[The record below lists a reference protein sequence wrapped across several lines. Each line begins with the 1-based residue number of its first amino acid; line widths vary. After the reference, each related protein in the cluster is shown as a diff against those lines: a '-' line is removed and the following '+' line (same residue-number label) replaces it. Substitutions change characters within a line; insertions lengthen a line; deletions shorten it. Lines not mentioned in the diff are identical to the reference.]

1 MKQIKN
7 SGYDSV
13 DLNLYDFCQPDGPM
27 MASTWKMWVNEVRQA
42 TRDAGLIVGQIH
54 ALFGL
59 FAAPDLT
66 YEPPSEIFYRNIE
79 ACAMLECSELV
90 FHQIFYGAIVD
101 TKELRAK

>member
-1 MKQIKN
+1 MMIGISSSGYTSDCSITECMKQIKN

-27 MASTWKMWVNEVRQA
+27 MASTWKIWVNEVRQA

-79 ACAMLECSELV
+79 ACAMLEC
-90 FHQIFYGAIVD
+90 
-101 TKELRAK
+101 